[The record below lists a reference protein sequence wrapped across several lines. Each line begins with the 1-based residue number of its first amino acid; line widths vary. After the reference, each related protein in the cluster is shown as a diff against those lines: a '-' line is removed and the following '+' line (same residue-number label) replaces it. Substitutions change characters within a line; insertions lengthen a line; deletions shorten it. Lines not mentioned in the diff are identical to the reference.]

1 MALRVCRYES
11 INEARDALHNLGV
24 DPVGIACM
32 TPKMRHRCVLIRKV
46 EPKAANIIKQ
56 DMLSLGAD
64 AAVAR
69 GTVECSIP
77 YTDVIL
83 MGTLKQLRLAT
94 EKFKRQP
101 FGIKKIASD
110 LSAAL
115 SFEEKERFEIKYRGG
130 SLVLGEK
137 TQIMGILNTT
147 PDSFSD
153 GGRFLDPE
161 VAIERAV
168 QMADEGAHIIDIGGE
183 STRPGSSPVS
193 LDEELKRVIP
203 VIKKLAKNLDIPIS
217 IDSSKAEV
225 AKRALDVGAAIVND
239 ISALRADDQMAG
251 LVAKA
256 GCPVIL
262 MHMQGAPG
270 NMQKNPVYASLIDEI
285 IAFFEEN
292 INIATRAGIDSDNI
306 IIDPGIGFGKRLS
319 DNLQIINRVDEFKA
333 LGKPLLIGP
342 SRKSFIGEMLGDK
355 EEDRLEGTLAASVL
369 SMARGVQIIRVH
381 DVKEAVRAAKISD
394 AILKSS

>member
-1 MALRVCRYES
+1 MALRICRYDS
-11 INEARDALHNLGV
+11 GDEAKAALHNLGV

-32 TPKMRHRCVLIRKV
+32 APKMRHRCVLILGLK
-46 EPKAANIIKQ
+46 PKAANIIKQ

-83 MGTLKQLRLAT
+83 MGTLKQLRLAV

-101 FGIKKIASD
+101 FGIKKVASD
-110 LSAAL
+110 LDRLL

-153 GGRFLDPE
+153 GGRFLDPQ
-161 VAIERAV
+161 VAIERAL
-168 QMADEGAHIIDIGGE
+168 QMAEEGAQIIDIGGE
-183 STRPGSSPVS
+183 STRPGSSSVS
-193 LDEELKRVIP
+193 LEEEIKRVVP
-203 VIKKLAKNLDIPIS
+203 VVEKLAKNLDIPIS

-225 AKRALDVGAAIVND
+225 AKRAIDVGADIIND
-239 ISALRADDQMAG
+239 ISALRADDQMAKV
-251 LVAKA
+251 VAKA

-262 MHMQGAPG
+262 MHMKGIPS
-270 NMQKNPVYASLIDEI
+270 NMQQNPIYGSLVDEI
-285 IAFFEEN
+285 VSSLEES
-292 INIATRAGIDSDNI
+292 IDIATEAGIDADNI
-306 IIDPGIGFGKRLS
+306 IVDPGIGFGKTLS
-319 DNLQIINRVDEFKA
+319 DNLQIINRADEFKV

-342 SRKSFIGEMLGDK
+342 SRKAFIGEILGDK
-355 EEDRLEGTLAASVL
+355 EEDRMEGTLAACVL
-369 SMARGVQIIRVH
+369 SIARGAHIIRVH

>member
-1 MALRVCRYES
+1 MALRICRYDS
-11 INEARDALHNLGV
+11 GDEAKAALHNLGV

-32 TPKMRHRCVLIRKV
+32 APKMRHRCVLIRGLK
-46 EPKAANIIKQ
+46 PKAANIIKQ

-83 MGTLKQLRLAT
+83 MGTLKQLRLAV

-101 FGIKKIASD
+101 FGIKKVASD
-110 LSAAL
+110 LDRLL
-115 SFEEKERFEIKYRGG
+115 SFEEKDRFEVKYRGG

-153 GGRFLDPE
+153 GGRFLDPQ
-161 VAIERAV
+161 VAIERAL
-168 QMADEGAHIIDIGGE
+168 QMAEEGAHIIDIGGE
-183 STRPGSSPVS
+183 STRPGSSSVS
-193 LDEELKRVIP
+193 LEEEIKRVVP
-203 VIKKLAKNLDIPIS
+203 VVEKLAKNLDIPIS

-225 AKRALDVGAAIVND
+225 AKRAIDVGADIIND
-239 ISALRADDQMAG
+239 ISALRADDQMAKV
-251 LVAKA
+251 VAKA

-262 MHMQGAPG
+262 MHMKGIPS
-270 NMQKNPVYASLIDEI
+270 NMQQNPIYGSLVDEI
-285 IAFFEEN
+285 ISSLEES
-292 INIATRAGIDSDNI
+292 IDIATEAGIDADNI
-306 IIDPGIGFGKRLS
+306 IVDPGIGFGKTVS
-319 DNLQIINRVDEFKA
+319 DNLQIINRADEFKV

-342 SRKSFIGEMLGDK
+342 SRKAFIGEILGDK
-355 EEDRLEGTLAASVL
+355 EEDRMEGTLAACVL
-369 SMARGVQIIRVH
+369 SIARGAHIIRVH

>member
-1 MALRVCRYES
+1 MALRICRYDS
-11 INEARDALHNLGV
+11 GDEAKAALHNLGV

-32 TPKMRHRCVLIRKV
+32 APKMRHRCVLIRKV

-83 MGTLKQLRLAT
+83 MGTLKQLRLAV

-101 FGIKKIASD
+101 FGIKKVASD
-110 LSAAL
+110 LDRLL
-115 SFEEKERFEIKYRGG
+115 SFEEKDRFEVKYRGG

-153 GGRFLDPE
+153 GGRFLDPD
-161 VAIERAV
+161 VAIERAL
-168 QMADEGAHIIDIGGE
+168 QMAEEGAHIIDIGGE

-193 LDEELKRVIP
+193 LEEEIKRVVP
-203 VIKKLAKNLDIPIS
+203 VVEKLAKNLDIPIS

-225 AKRALDVGAAIVND
+225 AKRALDVGADIIND
-239 ISALRADDQMAG
+239 ISALRTDDQMAKV
-251 LVAKA
+251 VAKA

-262 MHMQGAPG
+262 MHMKGIPS
-270 NMQKNPVYASLIDEI
+270 NMQQNPIYGSLVDEI
-285 IAFFEEN
+285 ISSLEES
-292 INIATRAGIDSDNI
+292 INIANEAGIDADNI
-306 IIDPGIGFGKRLS
+306 IVDPGIGFGKTLS
-319 DNLQIINRVDEFKA
+319 DNLQIINRADEFKA

-342 SRKSFIGEMLGDK
+342 SRKSFIGEILGDK
-355 EEDRLEGTLAASVL
+355 EEDRMEGTLTACVL
-369 SMARGVQIIRVH
+369 SIVRGVHIIRVH
-381 DVKEAVRAAKISD
+381 DVKEAVRAAKLSD